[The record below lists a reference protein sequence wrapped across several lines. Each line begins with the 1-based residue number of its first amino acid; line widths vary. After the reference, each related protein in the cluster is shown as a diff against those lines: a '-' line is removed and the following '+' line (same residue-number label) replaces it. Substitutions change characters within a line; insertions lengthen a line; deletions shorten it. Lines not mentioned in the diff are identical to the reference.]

1 MKIKFEDGIFL
12 KRVEQAKYLGGN
24 ITQSGDAKTE
34 VEARIAIAAQTMR
47 KLKDFWNKT
56 NCTRK
61 WKAMI
66 FNAIIISQLIYGLE
80 TLPLNENLVNKLD
93 AFQMKGFRKILKI

>member
-34 VEARIAIAAQTMR
+34 VEARIAIAAQ
-47 KLKDFWNKT
+47 
-56 NCTRK
+56 
-61 WKAMI
+61 
-66 FNAIIISQLIYGLE
+66 
-80 TLPLNENLVNKLD
+80 P
-93 AFQMKGFRKILKI
+93 